1 VGPQTTIALLQN
13 GIGIEDEYA
22 AAFPNNPLPSGVV
35 HLPVTQT
42 APGEIRMGEIRMGEI
57 ELLELG
63 TYPANALEARNACAA
78 EFAELIT
85 KGGGTCKMFDDI
97 QPWRRSKLLVNAS
110 WNLICALAQTSD
122 VQFMASSPGATN
134 FVWEVMPEVV
144 KIAQVPGYVEI
155 T

>member
-1 VGPQTTIALLQN
+1 VGPQTTIVLLRN

-22 AAFPNNPLPSGVV
+22 AAFPNNPLLSNVI

-42 APGEIRMGEIRMGEI
+42 APGEIRMGEI

-63 TYPANALEARNACAA
+63 TYPANAPEAHNARAA
-78 EFAELIT
+78 EFAEVIM

-97 QPWRRSKLLVNAS
+97 QPRRWSKLLVNAS
-110 WNLICALAQTSD
+110 WNPICALARTSD
-122 VQFMASSPGATN
+122 VQFMALSPGATN
-134 FVWEVMPEVV
+134 FVWEIMLEVV
-144 KIAQVPGYVEI
+144 KIAQALGYVEI